1 MFRSCHMALCT
12 AVVAASFAL
21 PMGQSAHAQD
31 DLFDI
36 EPIWENSTEEQ
47 AVVHAK
53 SGMVFP
59 EVLGGF
65 QLNKNEAADE
75 TGNTVSVVYTG
86 GSEQKF
92 VEAIV
97 SLQLG
102 ETRTLEQCFK
112 VSSVAFGLRNGN
124 AKPYKTANIKIPT
137 NDGTGLRGKAAAYR
151 LAKGSNGEVEDTRL
165 YMFKIGTVLVKI
177 KTRHPDGY
185 AEGSAM
191 IHNDLLKSMN
201 WTGG

>member
-1 MFRSCHMALCT
+1 MFQTYGKAFCALI
-12 AVVAASFAL
+12 VAASFAL
-21 PMGQSAHAQD
+21 PVHQSAYAQD
-31 DLFDI
+31 DPFAI
-36 EPIWENSTEEQ
+36 EPIWENSTTEE
-47 AVVHAK
+47 AVVHSK

-59 EVLGGF
+59 EILGGF
-65 QLNKNEAADE
+65 QLNKNEANDDE
-75 TGNTVSVVYTG
+75 GDSVSVVYTG
-86 GSEQKF
+86 GTEQKF

-102 ETRTLEQCFK
+102 ETRPLEQCFK

-124 AKPYKTANIKIPT
+124 VKPYKTANIKIPT
-137 NDGTGLRGKAAAYR
+137 NDGSGLRGKAAAYR
-151 LAKGSNGEVEDTRL
+151 LPKSDGDGVEDTRL

>member
-1 MFRSCHMALCT
+1 MFRNYTVALS
-12 AVVAASFAL
+12 AMVVAVSAL
-21 PMGQSAHAQD
+21 LCFEPSAQAQD
-31 DLFDI
+31 DPFEI
-36 EPIWENSTEEQ
+36 EPIWENSPEEE
-47 AVVHAK
+47 AVIHAK

-124 AKPYKTANIKIPT
+124 VQPYKTANIKIPT
-137 NDGTGLRGKAAAYR
+137 NDGEGLRGKAAAYR
-151 LAKGSNGEVEDTRL
+151 LAKGEDGEVEDTRL

>member
-1 MFRSCHMALCT
+1 MFVNHKMVLSA
-12 AVVAASFAL
+12 AIIAASSTLFFVNTTR
-21 PMGQSAHAQD
+21 AQED
-31 DLFDI
+31 PFGI
-36 EPIWENSTEEQ
+36 VPIWEHSQEEQ
-47 AVVHAK
+47 ALIHAK

-59 EVLGGF
+59 EILGGF
-65 QLNKNEAADE
+65 QLNKSEAADNE
-75 TGNTVSVVYTG
+75 GDNVSVVYTG
-86 GSEQKF
+86 GNEQKF

-102 ETRTLEQCFK
+102 EKRSLEQCFK
-112 VSSVAFGLRNGN
+112 VSSAAFGLRNGN
-124 AKPYKTANIKIPT
+124 TKPYKTADIKIPT
-137 NDGTGLRGKAAAYR
+137 NDGIGLSGKAAAYR
-151 LAKGSNGEVEDTRL
+151 LPKSDGDEVVDTRL

-191 IHNDLLKSMN
+191 IHNDLLKSMK